1 MTCTP
6 LHPSLHP
13 YSLLKVKS
21 DIIVY
26 LNYTKGVNMLNVV
39 DLRKKGIKAINEE
52 IAERGIATLSY
63 RGKPKYVI
71 LDVSEYEKLRELELT
86 IAYNRVQ
93 EDIKKGNFE
102 VIKSDEDLNRHL
114 KELEQAIKD

>member
-1 MTCTP
+1 
-6 LHPSLHP
+6 
-13 YSLLKVKS
+13 
-21 DIIVY
+21 
-26 LNYTKGVNMLNVV
+26 MLNVV

-102 VIKSDEDLNRHL
+102 VIKSDEDLDRHL